1 MDMTTNDGSSTKDT
15 NITNTTG
22 LIQTGTNVRPS
33 TNTFKT
39 KTTNNETKTVNNKTK
54 TKTTNNETK
63 TANIKTTTERN
74 IETKTE
80 PTTETSTDR
89 NATTKTK
96 RDTKATQ
103 SYITMD
109 FDPPTTMK
117 EEQDLLSAMY
127 ASACVPNT
135 MRMSYDMVEDMLT
148 DHIDLMEGD
157 DLEICNKDTE
167 LISI

>member
-1 MDMTTNDGSSTKDT
+1 MKTNDGSSTKDT

-22 LIQTGTNVRPS
+22 LTQTGTNVRPS

-39 KTTNNETKTVNNKTK
+39 KTANDETKTANI
-54 TKTTNNETK
+54 ETK

-74 IETKTE
+74 IVTKTE
-80 PTTETSTDR
+80 QTTETSTDQ
-89 NATTKTK
+89 NQTAKPEH
-96 RDTKATQ
+96 DTKATQ

>member
-15 NITNTTG
+15 NITNT
-22 LIQTGTNVRPS
+22 
-33 TNTFKT
+33 F
-39 KTTNNETKTVNNKTK
+39 K

-63 TANIKTTTERN
+63 TANNETTTERN

-80 PTTETSTDR
+80 PTTETSTDQ

-96 RDTKATQ
+96 HDTKATQ

-117 EEQDLLSAMY
+117 EEQYLLSAMY
-127 ASACVPNT
+127 ARACVPNT

>member
-1 MDMTTNDGSSTKDT
+1 MDMKTNDGSSTKDT

-22 LIQTGTNVRPS
+22 LTQTGTNVRPS

-39 KTTNNETKTVNNKTK
+39 KTAND
-54 TKTTNNETK
+54 ETK
-63 TANIKTTTERN
+63 TANNETTTERN
-74 IETKTE
+74 IESKTE
-80 PTTETSTDR
+80 PTTETSTDQ
-89 NATTKTK
+89 NKTAK
-96 RDTKATQ
+96 PEHDTKPTQ
-103 SYITMD
+103 SYITID

>member
-1 MDMTTNDGSSTKDT
+1 MDMKTNDGSSTKDT

-39 KTTNNETKTVNNKTK
+39 KTTNNETKTT
-54 TKTTNNETK
+54 
-63 TANIKTTTERN
+63 NIKTTTERN

-80 PTTETSTDR
+80 PTTETSTDQ

-96 RDTKATQ
+96 HDTKATQ

>member
-1 MDMTTNDGSSTKDT
+1 MITNDGSSTKDT

-22 LIQTGTNVRPS
+22 LTQTGTNVRPS
-33 TNTFKT
+33 TNTF
-39 KTTNNETKTVNNKTK
+39 K

-96 RDTKATQ
+96 HDTKATQ

>member
-1 MDMTTNDGSSTKDT
+1 MEMTTIDGSSTKDT
-15 NITNTTG
+15 SITNTPG
-22 LIQTGTNVRPS
+22 LTQTGTNVRPS

-39 KTTNNETKTVNNKTK
+39 KTANNETKTTNNK
-54 TKTTNNETK
+54 TK

-80 PTTETSTDR
+80 PTTETSTDQ
-89 NATTKTK
+89 NKTAK
-96 RDTKATQ
+96 PEHDTKATQ

>member
-1 MDMTTNDGSSTKDT
+1 MTTNDGSSTKDT

-22 LIQTGTNVRPS
+22 LTQTGTNVRPS

-39 KTTNNETKTVNNKTK
+39 KTA
-54 TKTTNNETK
+54 NNETK
-63 TANIKTTTERN
+63 TANI
-74 IETKTE
+74 ETKTE
-80 PTTETSTDR
+80 QTTETSTDQ
-89 NATTKTK
+89 NKTAK
-96 RDTKATQ
+96 PEHDTKATQ

>member
-22 LIQTGTNVRPS
+22 LTQTGTNVRPS

-39 KTTNNETKTVNNKTK
+39 KTAND
-54 TKTTNNETK
+54 ETK
-63 TANIKTTTERN
+63 TANDKTKTANNETKTERN

-80 PTTETSTDR
+80 QTTETSTDQ
-89 NATTKTK
+89 NKTAK
-96 RDTKATQ
+96 PEHDTKATQ

>member
-22 LIQTGTNVRPS
+22 LTQTGTNVRPS

-39 KTTNNETKTVNNKTK
+39 KTTNNETKT
-54 TKTTNNETK
+54 TNDETK
-63 TANIKTTTERN
+63 TAND
-74 IETKTE
+74 ETKTE
-80 PTTETSTDR
+80 QTTETSTDQ
-89 NATTKTK
+89 NKTAK
-96 RDTKATQ
+96 PEHDTKATQ

>member
-1 MDMTTNDGSSTKDT
+1 MDMKTNDGSSTKDT

-22 LIQTGTNVRPS
+22 LTQTGTNVRPS

-39 KTTNNETKTVNNKTK
+39 KTAND
-54 TKTTNNETK
+54 ETK
-63 TANIKTTTERN
+63 TANDETKTAN
-74 IETKTE
+74 NETKTE
-80 PTTETSTDR
+80 PTTETSTDQ
-89 NATTKTK
+89 NKTAK
-96 RDTKATQ
+96 PEHDTKATQ

>member
-1 MDMTTNDGSSTKDT
+1 MTTNDGSSTKDT

-39 KTTNNETKTVNNKTK
+39 KTTNNETKTA
-54 TKTTNNETK
+54 NNETK
-63 TANIKTTTERN
+63 SANIKTTTERN

-80 PTTETSTDR
+80 PTTETSTDQ

-96 RDTKATQ
+96 HDTKATQ

>member
-1 MDMTTNDGSSTKDT
+1 MKTNDGSSTKDT

-39 KTTNNETKTVNNKTK
+39 KTTNNETKT
-54 TKTTNNETK
+54 TNNETK
-63 TANIKTTTERN
+63 TANNETKTANNETKTERN

-80 PTTETSTDR
+80 PTTETSTDQ

-96 RDTKATQ
+96 HDTKATQ

>member
-1 MDMTTNDGSSTKDT
+1 MDMTTNDGSSTKDI

-33 TNTFKT
+33 TNTF
-39 KTTNNETKTVNNKTK
+39 K

-80 PTTETSTDR
+80 PTTETSTDQ

-96 RDTKATQ
+96 HDTKATQ

>member
-1 MDMTTNDGSSTKDT
+1 MTTNDGSSTKDT

-39 KTTNNETKTVNNKTK
+39 KTTNNETKTTNNETRTTNNKTK
-54 TKTTNNETK
+54 T
-63 TANIKTTTERN
+63 ERN
-74 IETKTE
+74 NETKTE
-80 PTTETSTDR
+80 PTTETSTDQ

-96 RDTKATQ
+96 HDTKATQ

>member
-1 MDMTTNDGSSTKDT
+1 MTTNDGSSTKDT

-39 KTTNNETKTVNNKTK
+39 KTTNNETKTANNKTK
-54 TKTTNNETK
+54 TT
-63 TANIKTTTERN
+63 NIKTTTERN

-80 PTTETSTDR
+80 PTTETSTDQ

-96 RDTKATQ
+96 HDTKATK

>member
-15 NITNTTG
+15 NITNTTE

-39 KTTNNETKTVNNKTK
+39 KTTNNETKTTNNKTK
-54 TKTTNNETK
+54 TENNETK

-80 PTTETSTDR
+80 PTTETSTDQ

-96 RDTKATQ
+96 HDTKATQ

>member
-1 MDMTTNDGSSTKDT
+1 MDMKTNDGSSTKDT

-22 LIQTGTNVRPS
+22 LTQTGTNVRPS

-39 KTTNNETKTVNNKTK
+39 KTTNNETR
-54 TKTTNNETK
+54 

-80 PTTETSTDR
+80 QTTETSTDQ
-89 NATTKTK
+89 NKTAK
-96 RDTKATQ
+96 PEHDTKATQ

>member
-1 MDMTTNDGSSTKDT
+1 MDMKTNDGSSTKDT

-22 LIQTGTNVRPS
+22 LTQTGTNVRPS

-39 KTTNNETKTVNNKTK
+39 KSAND
-54 TKTTNNETK
+54 ETK

-74 IETKTE
+74 KETKTE
-80 PTTETSTDR
+80 QTTETSTDQ
-89 NATTKTK
+89 NKTAK
-96 RDTKATQ
+96 PEHDTKATQ

>member
-39 KTTNNETKTVNNKTK
+39 KTTNNETKT
-54 TKTTNNETK
+54 
-63 TANIKTTTERN
+63 
-74 IETKTE
+74 E
-80 PTTETSTDR
+80 PTTETSTDQ

-96 RDTKATQ
+96 HDTKATQ

>member
-1 MDMTTNDGSSTKDT
+1 MDMKTNDGSSTKDT

-22 LIQTGTNVRPS
+22 LTQTGTNVRPS

-39 KTTNNETKTVNNKTK
+39 KTAND
-54 TKTTNNETK
+54 ETK
-63 TANIKTTTERN
+63 TANDETKTAN

-80 PTTETSTDR
+80 PTTETSTDQ
-89 NATTKTK
+89 NKTAK
-96 RDTKATQ
+96 PEHDTKATQ

>member
-22 LIQTGTNVRPS
+22 LTQTGTNVRPS

-39 KTTNNETKTVNNKTK
+39 KTTNNETKTANDETK
-54 TKTTNNETK
+54 TANDETKTANNETK
-63 TANIKTTTERN
+63 TEQ
-74 IETKTE
+74 
-80 PTTETSTDR
+80 TTETSTDQ
-89 NATTKTK
+89 NKTAK
-96 RDTKATQ
+96 PEHDTKATQ

>member
-15 NITNTTG
+15 NITNTTE

-39 KTTNNETKTVNNKTK
+39 KTTNNETKTTNNKTK
-54 TKTTNNETK
+54 TE
-63 TANIKTTTERN
+63 NIKTTTERN

-96 RDTKATQ
+96 HDTKATQ

>member
-22 LIQTGTNVRPS
+22 LTQTGTNVRPS

-39 KTTNNETKTVNNKTK
+39 KTTNNETKTANN
-54 TKTTNNETK
+54 
-63 TANIKTTTERN
+63 KTTTERN
-74 IETKTE
+74 NKTTTE

-96 RDTKATQ
+96 QDTKATQ

>member
-39 KTTNNETKTVNNKTK
+39 KTTNNETKTVNNETK
-54 TKTTNNETK
+54 TVNNKTK

-80 PTTETSTDR
+80 PTTETSTDQ

-96 RDTKATQ
+96 HDTKATQ

>member
-22 LIQTGTNVRPS
+22 LTQTGTNVRPS

-39 KTTNNETKTVNNKTK
+39 KTTNNETKTA
-54 TKTTNNETK
+54 NNE
-63 TANIKTTTERN
+63 TTTERN

-96 RDTKATQ
+96 HDTKATQ

>member
-1 MDMTTNDGSSTKDT
+1 MTTNDGSSTKDT
-15 NITNTTG
+15 NITNTTE

-39 KTTNNETKTVNNKTK
+39 KTANNETKTTNNKTK
-54 TKTTNNETK
+54 TT
-63 TANIKTTTERN
+63 NIKTTTERN

-80 PTTETSTDR
+80 PTTETSTDQ
-89 NATTKTK
+89 NKTAK
-96 RDTKATQ
+96 PEHDTKATQ

-148 DHIDLMEGD
+148 DHIDLMDGD

>member
-1 MDMTTNDGSSTKDT
+1 MTTNDGSSTKDT

-39 KTTNNETKTVNNKTK
+39 KTTNNETKT
-54 TKTTNNETK
+54 TNNETR
-63 TANIKTTTERN
+63 TTNIKTTTERN

-80 PTTETSTDR
+80 PTTETSTDQ

-96 RDTKATQ
+96 QDTKATQ

>member
-1 MDMTTNDGSSTKDT
+1 MTTNDGSSTKDT

-39 KTTNNETKTVNNKTK
+39 KTTNNETKTANN
-54 TKTTNNETK
+54 
-63 TANIKTTTERN
+63 KTTTERN
-74 IETKTE
+74 IESKTE
-80 PTTETSTDR
+80 PTTETSTDQ

-96 RDTKATQ
+96 HDTKATQ

>member
-1 MDMTTNDGSSTKDT
+1 MDMKTNDGSSTKDT

-22 LIQTGTNVRPS
+22 LTQTGTNVRPS

-39 KTTNNETKTVNNKTK
+39 KSAND
-54 TKTTNNETK
+54 ETK

-80 PTTETSTDR
+80 QTTETSTDQ
-89 NATTKTK
+89 NKTAK
-96 RDTKATQ
+96 PEHDTKATQ

>member
-15 NITNTTG
+15 NITNTTE

-54 TKTTNNETK
+54 T
-63 TANIKTTTERN
+63 ANIKTTTERN
-74 IETKTE
+74 IESKTE
-80 PTTETSTDR
+80 PTTETSTDQ

-96 RDTKATQ
+96 QDTKATQ
-103 SYITMD
+103 SYITMY

>member
-1 MDMTTNDGSSTKDT
+1 MDMMTNDGSSTKDT

-39 KTTNNETKTVNNKTK
+39 KTTNNETKTENNKTK
-54 TKTTNNETK
+54 TSNN
-63 TANIKTTTERN
+63 KTTTERN

-80 PTTETSTDR
+80 PTTETSTDQ

-96 RDTKATQ
+96 HDTKATQ

>member
-39 KTTNNETKTVNNKTK
+39 KTTNNETKTTNNK
-54 TKTTNNETK
+54 TK

-96 RDTKATQ
+96 HDTKATQ

>member
-22 LIQTGTNVRPS
+22 LTQTGTNVRPS

-39 KTTNNETKTVNNKTK
+39 KTE
-54 TKTTNNETK
+54 NNETK
-63 TANIKTTTERN
+63 TANNKTTTERNIKTTTERN
-74 IETKTE
+74 NKTTTE
-80 PTTETSTDR
+80 PTTETSTDQ
-89 NATTKTK
+89 NAMTKTK
-96 RDTKATQ
+96 HDKKATQ

>member
-1 MDMTTNDGSSTKDT
+1 MDMTTNDGSSTKDI

-22 LIQTGTNVRPS
+22 LTQTGTNVRPS

-39 KTTNNETKTVNNKTK
+39 KTTNNETKTENIKI
-54 TKTTNNETK
+54 TTER
-63 TANIKTTTERN
+63 NIKTTTERN
-74 IETKTE
+74 NKTTTE
-80 PTTETSTDR
+80 PTTETSTDQ

-96 RDTKATQ
+96 HDTKATQ

>member
-1 MDMTTNDGSSTKDT
+1 MDMTTNDGSSTKDI

-22 LIQTGTNVRPS
+22 LTQTGTNVRPS

-54 TKTTNNETK
+54 T
-63 TANIKTTTERN
+63 ERN

-80 PTTETSTDR
+80 PTTETSTDQ

-96 RDTKATQ
+96 HDTKATQ

>member
-1 MDMTTNDGSSTKDT
+1 MTTNDGSSTKDT

-22 LIQTGTNVRPS
+22 QTQTGTNVRPS

-39 KTTNNETKTVNNKTK
+39 KTANDETKTA
-54 TKTTNNETK
+54 NNETK
-63 TANIKTTTERN
+63 TANNKTKTANNETTTERN
-74 IETKTE
+74 IETTTE
-80 PTTETSTDR
+80 QTTETSTDQ
-89 NATTKTK
+89 NKTAK
-96 RDTKATQ
+96 PEHDTKATQ

>member
-22 LIQTGTNVRPS
+22 LTQTGTNVRPS

-39 KTTNNETKTVNNKTK
+39 KTANNET
-54 TKTTNNETK
+54 
-63 TANIKTTTERN
+63 KTTTERN
-74 IETKTE
+74 IESKTE

-96 RDTKATQ
+96 QDTKATQ

>member
-39 KTTNNETKTVNNKTK
+39 KTTNNETKTANNK
-54 TKTTNNETK
+54 TK

-80 PTTETSTDR
+80 PTTETSTDQ
-89 NATTKTK
+89 NKTAK
-96 RDTKATQ
+96 PEHDTKATQ

>member
-15 NITNTTG
+15 NITNTTE
-22 LIQTGTNVRPS
+22 LIQTGTNVRPP

-39 KTTNNETKTVNNKTK
+39 KTTNNE

-80 PTTETSTDR
+80 PTTETSTDQ

-96 RDTKATQ
+96 HDTKATQ

>member
-1 MDMTTNDGSSTKDT
+1 MITNDGSSTKDT

-22 LIQTGTNVRPS
+22 LIQTDTNVRPS

-39 KTTNNETKTVNNKTK
+39 KTTNNETKT
-54 TKTTNNETK
+54 TNDETK
-63 TANIKTTTERN
+63 TANDETKTANDETKTAN
-74 IETKTE
+74 KETKTE
-80 PTTETSTDR
+80 PTTETSTDQ

-96 RDTKATQ
+96 HDTKATQ